1 MPGRALQH
9 KTPEP
14 MDTKMDAGDG
24 DRPATRALWADRPL
38 PQPCRGNRPDRNP
51 HGGDGGAAFLVAAAL
66 HGWEGARAG
75 LGGFLTALQT
85 GDEFNAARLGLSLFV
100 YAAALAA
107 LLLIARW
114 RGGADWRSLV
124 AWRAPAWP
132 WRDKVLWGIAA
143 FGLIY
148 GFASSAALG
157 YFYPK
162 SNSWLLIPR
171 DHVSAG
177 LLLVLAVVGAP
188 LVEETYFRGWIYTSL
203 RFRLGMWPAIMISAL
218 LFGLAHYEST
228 HLYALAVFPLGL
240 VLAALRE
247 RTGSTRTSMVFHAV
261 NNLIAFFSA
270 GLSGS

>member
-1 MPGRALQH
+1 
-9 KTPEP
+9 
-14 MDTKMDAGDG
+14 MDTKTDAEIGAG
-24 DRPATRALWADRPL
+24 QTLAPYGLIGLCLSLVAALFLTAIL
-38 PQPCRGNRPDRNP
+38 MAAVV
-51 HGGDGGAAFLVAAAL
+51 GAAFLAAGVL
-66 HGWEGARAG
+66 HGWAGARA
-75 LGGFLTALQT
+75 ALASVVAAQQ
-85 GDEFNAARLGLSLFV
+85 GDNEFSTARLEFGLFL
-100 YAAALAA
+100 YAAALVA

-124 AWRAPAWP
+124 AWRPPAWP

-143 FGLIY
+143 FGLLY

-162 SNSWLLIPR
+162 SDSWLLIPR
-171 DHVSAG
+171 DHLSAA
-177 LLLVLAVVGAP
+177 LLLALAVVGAP

-203 RFRLGMWPAIMISAL
+203 RFRLGLWPAVVISAL

-247 RTGSTRTSMVFHAV
+247 RTGSTRTSMLFHAV